1 MITRAVRIQL
11 MVFLLITVVGVAF
24 VGAKY
29 AQVDK
34 LIVDTDYTVSASFAE
49 SGGIFSGAEVTYRGQ
64 PVGRVGQLKLLSDG
78 VDVNLVIEK
87 KFKIPN
93 DLMAVVANRSA
104 IGEQYVDLQPRRDGA
119 PYLQNNS
126 KIARQDTAVP
136 IDTTELLL
144 NLDQLVNSVDKNSL
158 RTTVRE
164 LGEALKGKGTDLQKI
179 IDSSGQ
185 LIDTADANVLQTIKL
200 INDGDT
206 VLATQVASGDAIKT
220 WAKNLALLSDTLVS
234 SDSNLRK
241 VIDQGSLASTQLT
254 GLIQDNR
261 ADIAVLLGNLLTV
274 SELTA
279 VRLDAVEQLFVV
291 YPAVAMGGYVVPAKD
306 PGTGHYDAHF
316 GLVVGLTPPPAAR
329 VRRHHQARPAEHREH
344 PGQHQGRLY
353 GEPVERYQR
362 PRRAEQAE
370 PVVARP
376 EPDRL
381 RRRVR
386 PGDRR
391 GRRVRRDA
399 GADARLDR
407 RSGGAARQRL
417 LEGPD
422 PRTGDEQVMARNGRM
437 ILAWALSVLLLVALA
452 GLTLAVVGLSKQRA
466 ADSQRDGAMKA
477 ARQLALDFTTYDYQT
492 WDADSKRVLD
502 DSTGQFKQEF
512 QSGIDAVKTDVV
524 TNKATSKGDVK
535 EAAVVSNDKDSAQ
548 VLVIVNAVVT
558 NTASTDGV
566 ERRYRIKLDL
576 VREKNHWLTADLQV
590 VG

>member
-1 MITRAVRIQL
+1 VITRTVRIQL

-29 AQVDK
+29 AQIDK
-34 LIVDTDYTVSASFAE
+34 LVVDTDYTVSASFVE
-49 SGGIFSGAEVTYRGQ
+49 SGGIFAGAEVTYRGQ
-64 PVGRVGQLKLLSDG
+64 PVGRVGQLKLLDDG
-78 VDVNLVIEK
+78 VQVDMDIEK

-93 DLMAVVANRSA
+93 DLLAVVANRSA

-119 PYLQNNS
+119 PYLQDNS
-126 KIARQDTAVP
+126 KIDRKDTAIP

-144 NLDQLVNSVDKNSL
+144 NLDQLVNSVDKESL

-164 LGEALKGKGTDLQKI
+164 LGAALKGKGTDLQKI
-179 IDSSGQ
+179 IDSSGK
-185 LIDTADANVLQTIKL
+185 LIDDADANVLQTIKL

-241 VIDQGSLASTQLT
+241 VIDQGSLASTQIT
-254 GLIQDNR
+254 GLIQDNS
-261 ADIAVLLGNLLTV
+261 ASIAVLLGNLLTV

-291 YPAVAMGGYVVPAKD
+291 YPAVSMGGYVVPAKNAE
-306 PGTGHYDAHF
+306 GHYDAHF
-316 GLVVGLTPPPAAR
+316 GLGSAGR
-329 VRRHHQARPAEHREH
+329 QGH
-344 PGQHQGRLY
+344 PCEHQGRLY
-353 GEPVERYQR
+353 GGPVERDQR
-362 PRRAEQAE
+362 PRLAEQAVAVDAGGPE
-370 PVVARP
+370 PVRVRA
-376 EPDRL
+376 
-381 RRRVR
+381 RVR
-386 PGDRR
+386 PDYGR
-391 GRRVRRDA
+391 GGRSRWDA
-399 GADARLDR
+399 GYDARLHR
-407 RSGGAARQRL
+407 RTAGPARQRL
-417 LEGPD
+417 LEGTHPW
-422 PRTGDEQVMARNGRM
+422 TGDRQVIARNGRLV
-437 ILAWALSVLLLVALA
+437 LAWALSVLLLVAIA
-452 GLTLAVVGLSKQRA
+452 GLTLSVVALSKQRA
-466 ADSQRDGAMKA
+466 DDSQRDGAMKA

-492 WDADSKRVLD
+492 WDADSKRVID

-512 QSGIDAVKTDVV
+512 QQGIDAVKTDVV

-558 NTASTDGV
+558 NTASAEGV
-566 ERRYRIKLDL
+566 ERRYRIKLDM
-576 VREKNHWLTADLQV
+576 VREKDRWLTADLQV